1 MSIALVGGAR
11 PNFMKIVPIV
21 RQLEKRGL
29 PYKLIHTGQH
39 YDYNMSKIFFEQL
52 SLPEPD
58 YYLGVG
64 SGTHTFQ
71 TAKAMLEL
79 EKAYGEIQPD
89 LVVVVGD
96 VNSTLAGALAAVKSG
111 IPAAHVE
118 AGLRSF
124 DRTMPEEIN
133 RLLTDAICDLLF
145 TTCEDADINLRKEG
159 VPEEKIHFV
168 GNTMIDTLIGLMG
181 EIDKSTI
188 VKDLGLQ
195 EGRYVYITL
204 HRPSNV
210 DDPNKLSAIAEAL
223 NDISDKGLKMVFPLH
238 PRTRQSM
245 EDFNLSKEFV
255 AIPGLLMT
263 DPVSYNDSIAL
274 ARSAAVVL
282 TDSGGL
288 QEETT
293 FLGVPCLTLRPNTE
307 RPVTITKGTNTLLD
321 EGPAMIPAE
330 IEKVLRGE
338 IKRGM
343 APALWDGKA
352 AERIAAIIE
361 GCP

>member
-1 MSIALVGGAR
+1 
-11 PNFMKIVPIV
+11 MKIAPIV
-21 RQLEKRGL
+21 RELDKRGL
-29 PYKLIHTGQH
+29 PYRLIHTGQH

-71 TAKAMLEL
+71 TAKAMLGL
-79 EKAYGEIQPD
+79 EKAFGEIQPD
-89 LVVVVGD
+89 IVVVVGD

-145 TTCEDADINLRKEG
+145 TTCEDANKNLLKEG

-168 GNTMIDTLIGLMG
+168 GNTMIDTLVGLMG
-181 EIDKSTI
+181 EIEKSTI
-188 VKDLGLQ
+188 VRDLGLQ
-195 EGRYVYITL
+195 EERYVYVTL

-210 DDPNKLSAIAEAL
+210 DDPMQLAAIAEAL
-223 NDISDKGLKMVFPLH
+223 SKINDKGLQMVLPLH
-238 PRTRQSM
+238 PRTKQRM
-245 EDFNLSKEFV
+245 GEFNLADRFMS
-255 AIPGLLMT
+255 IHGLMMT

-274 ARSAAVVL
+274 ARSSMAVL

-307 RPVTITKGTNTLLD
+307 RPVTINEGTNTLLD
-321 EGPAMIPAE
+321 KGAVMVPTE
-330 IEKVLRGE
+330 IEKILRGE
-338 IKRGM
+338 TKRGRI
-343 APALWDGKA
+343 PALWDGKA
-352 AERIAAIIE
+352 ASRIVAVIE
-361 GCP
+361 DCL